1 VRTVMSEM
9 GKAMM
14 GTGEME
20 GEGRALRA
28 AETAISNPLLDD
40 VSMKGARAVLINVTG
55 GPDMMLFEVDEAV
68 NRIRK
73 EVDSDASIVFGS
85 ALSEAMEG
93 RIRVSVVATGI
104 DADALRKPVDK
115 NVVMWPK
122 KAEAPAPRG
131 AAEAALQA
139 SPVHSQHDNIE
150 LELAGRATL
159 AFDEAAM
166 EQGGDGASAAEMEM
180 AEPLD
185 LGGMEMPQ
193 VEAPASA
200 VHTMSEIARPA
211 KPKRTGMFG
220 IFGRRREERVEPQ
233 LEKAQSAPPPRA
245 ARPEAQATSQAMARA
260 KTETAPAQQPSQPQS
275 APISPRAAAE
285 GLRQSKTQPGD
296 DLFNGIAAEDKF
308 EIPAFLRRQAN
319 TGT

>member
-1 VRTVMSEM
+1 VMSEM

-55 GPDMMLFEVDEAV
+55 GPDMMLLEVDEAV

-73 EVDSDASIVFGS
+73 EVDPDASIVFGS

-104 DADALRKPVDK
+104 DAEDVRKPADK
-115 NVVMWPK
+115 NIVMWPK
-122 KAEAPAPRG
+122 KAES
-131 AAEAALQA
+131 AALRAGADTFPQA
-139 SPVHSQHDNIE
+139 SPVHSQRNSLEME
-150 LELAGRATL
+150 LGGHAGPELVDADMDEA
-159 AFDEAAM
+159 DEAAAKEAM
-166 EQGGDGASAAEMEM
+166 EI

-185 LGGMEMPQ
+185 LGGMDMPAI
-193 VEAPASA
+193 ESPASA
-200 VHTMSEIARPA
+200 ERTMSDIARPA
-211 KPKRTGMFG
+211 KPKRSGMFG
-220 IFGRRREERVEPQ
+220 LFGRRREERVEPRI
-233 LEKAQSAPPPRA
+233 EKA
-245 ARPEAQATSQAMARA
+245 EQASQARVMRA
-260 KTETAPAQQPSQPQS
+260 EAPAQVAPRAKAEPAPSPQAGAPQS
-275 APISPRAAAE
+275 SAISPRAAAE

-296 DLFNGIAAEDKF
+296 DLFNGVPSEEKF